1 MSKSQKA
8 PLKTTNYLTTAT
20 DIRGR
25 SDPIKLNGVGFDA
38 SLFHDED
45 GRKYLV
51 QQTWDHRE
59 YHHPF
64 DGITLTDLIP
74 AL

>member
-1 MSKSQKA
+1 M
-8 PLKTTNYLTTAT
+8 
-20 DIRGR
+20 
-25 SDPIKLNGVGFDA
+25 NGVGFDP

-59 YHHPF
+59 YKNPF
-64 DGITLTDLIP
+64 NGITLTEFDVETMQLKPETARMIYEGTNVG
-74 AL
+74 LVEERIYTK